1 MARGVTNENSVFSPP
16 PSLFSADVSRSEKGK
31 KGALRAEKARSFA
44 PEGGMVGEKKV
55 QKIFCKKIRI
65 FIVLFEKQF

>member
-1 MARGVTNENSVFSPP
+1 MKTAFSAPL
-16 PSLFSADVSRSEKGK
+16 SFSADVYRSEQGEE
-31 KGALRAEKARSFA
+31 GALRAKKARSFA